1 MCSFSSG
8 PIMHL
13 KALAECL
20 PVDRD
25 DVDLFIYLSIPSIP
39 QILLTYLSDD
49 DSHSGSVRYFCG

>member
-25 DVDLFIYLSIPSIP
+25 GVDLFIYLSILSIP
-39 QILLTYLSDD
+39 QILPTYLSDD
-49 DSHSGSVRYFCG
+49 DRFC